1 MSTNNE
7 KISISGYTGL
17 ILIFINAAILKHAFT
32 VNEQWYNV
40 LFVTLPILLLF
51 IMHKKNIFL
60 LFINKK
66 KRVL

>member
-1 MSTNNE
+1 MSRNNE

-17 ILIFINAAILKHAFT
+17 ILIFINSVILKHAFT

-51 IMHKKNIFL
+51 IMHKKNIYL

-66 KRVL
+66 KVL